1 MEERE
6 LEMKEAIASKD
17 KELIE
22 ILQQEQEKQ
31 AEYFKRRDMEIQDLE
46 LSMERMHE
54 EKIQRLEAA
63 QPLYALTWP
72 SSLGSGRRQPEQT
85 PAKSRPI
92 TTNRSLFAI
101 GATLSQNGHV
111 TTISRSLT
119 KEERNYDAAE
129 RELLGVVYALYCVTQ
144 VDAQQSQL

>member
-6 LEMKEAIASKD
+6 LEMKETIASKD

-22 ILQQEQEKQ
+22 ILRQEQEKQ
-31 AEYFKRRDMEIQDLE
+31 AEYFKRGDMEIQDLKI
-46 LSMERMHE
+46 SMKRMHE

-85 PAKSRPI
+85 PAKSRP
-92 TTNRSLFAI
+92 T
-101 GATLSQNGHV
+101 GAFLLLAPPYHKTV
-111 TTISRSLT
+111 TSPPSSPGR
-119 KEERNYDAAE
+119 
-129 RELLGVVYALYCVTQ
+129 
-144 VDAQQSQL
+144 